1 MRFDYGNV
9 KHLDKI
15 KINFI
20 GVFKK
25 CISKATPTIK
35 SKFILLHYLS
45 PWICIKN

>member
-9 KHLDKI
+9 KYLVKI

-35 SKFILLHYLS
+35 SKFILLAYLS
-45 PWICIKN
+45 VGISIKN